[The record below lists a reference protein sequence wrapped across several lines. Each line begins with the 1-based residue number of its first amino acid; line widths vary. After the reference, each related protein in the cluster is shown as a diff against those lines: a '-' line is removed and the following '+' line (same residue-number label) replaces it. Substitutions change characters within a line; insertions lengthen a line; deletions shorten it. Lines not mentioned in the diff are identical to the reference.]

1 MTIGSVPGITDGSSI
16 GRTMTWGTA
25 SRSERGR
32 LLAATLVAISLLAA
46 CGETAAPSP
55 SVAAATPRPTPT
67 PDTHLTDPASGSE
80 VYTFLNKAG
89 MGLVGTN
96 ALTGNE
102 PRNTYNATYAGW
114 PLSLLEYSSGTKRA
128 KALPFRDG
136 VAPAKGAPP
145 FTFAG
150 QNIVVLWGPV
160 QDGVS
165 PPQPDATHLEAA
177 TRLALALDSVVGPLQ
192 ERSSSRVSPLA
203 PIAAPAP

>member
-1 MTIGSVPGITDGSSI
+1 
-16 GRTMTWGTA
+16 MTWGTA
-25 SRSERGR
+25 SRTGRGR

-55 SVAAATPRPTPT
+55 SAAAATPRPTPT

-80 VYTFLNKAG
+80 VYTRLNRAG
-89 MGLVGTN
+89 LGLVGTN
-96 ALTGNE
+96 ALTGKE

-114 PLSLLEYSSGTKRA
+114 PLSLLEFSSATRRA

-136 VAPAKGAPP
+136 GRPSKGSPP
-145 FTFAG
+145 YTFAG
-150 QNIVVLWGPV
+150 QNIVVLWGPIEE
-160 QDGVS
+160 GAA
-165 PPQPDATHLEAA
+165 PPEPDATHLEAA
-177 TRLALALDSVVGPLQ
+177 TKLAAALDAVVGPLQ